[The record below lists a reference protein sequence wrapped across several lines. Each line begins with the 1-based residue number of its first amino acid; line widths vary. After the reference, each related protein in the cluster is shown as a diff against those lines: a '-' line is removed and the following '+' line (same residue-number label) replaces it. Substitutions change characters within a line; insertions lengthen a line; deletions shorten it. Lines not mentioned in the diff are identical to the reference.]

1 MSIEISPFALI
12 FPAKIGIFIE
22 MTDRLFCAFLP
33 ENSALICYRLNL
45 TIYMGEYE

>member
-1 MSIEISPFALI
+1 MTSYPRRD
-12 FPAKIGIFIE
+12 PV
-22 MTDRLFCAFLP
+22 TDRLLTP